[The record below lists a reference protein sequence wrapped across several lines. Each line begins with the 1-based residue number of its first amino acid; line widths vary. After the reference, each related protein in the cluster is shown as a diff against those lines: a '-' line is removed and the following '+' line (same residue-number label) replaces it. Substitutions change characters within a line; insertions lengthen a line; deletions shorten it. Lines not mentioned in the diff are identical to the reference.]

1 MGETEEVI
9 IMRKRIVA
17 TLLCIICVLFVGCSD
32 STLSVGVSGDSVV
45 VEYVDDG
52 VRELITDED
61 DVKAL
66 QESFSGDYEEEKNF
80 SKDGGE
86 YIVYFGNNL
95 DLELQNPED
104 YVNYAVFDGK
114 AYANDGGKI
123 YKSTEEIDLSIFDK
137 YRKKNTE
144 LD

>member
-1 MGETEEVI
+1 
-9 IMRKRIVA
+9 MRKKTAAI
-17 TLLCIICVLFVGCSD
+17 LLCIILCIILFVGCSD

-45 VEYVDDG
+45 VEYLDDG
-52 VRELITDED
+52 VRQLITDED

-66 QESFSGDYEEEKNF
+66 QESFSGDYEEDKNF
-80 SKDGGE
+80 SKDEGE

-95 DLELQNPED
+95 DLELQNPDD

-114 AYANDGGKI
+114 AYAEDGGRI
-123 YKSTEEIDLSIFDK
+123 YKSTEEIDLSVLDK

>member
-1 MGETEEVI
+1 MIARMRIIVLLWVLCVI
-9 IMRKRIVA
+9 F
-17 TLLCIICVLFVGCSD
+17 TGCSS

-45 VEYVDDG
+45 VEYFDDG
-52 VRELITDED
+52 VRQLITDGD
-61 DVKAL
+61 DVKSL
-66 QESFSGDYEEEKNF
+66 QDVFSGEYEEVKNF
-80 SKDGGE
+80 SKDEGE

-95 DLELQNPED
+95 DLELQKSKD

-114 AYANDGGKI
+114 AYAEDGGRI
-123 YKSTEEIDLSIFDK
+123 YKSTEEIDLSVLDK

>member
-1 MGETEEVI
+1 
-9 IMRKRIVA
+9 MRKRIVA

-32 STLSVGVSGDSVV
+32 STLNIGASGNSVV
-45 VEYVDDG
+45 VEYLDDG
-52 VRELITDED
+52 VRQLITDED

-66 QESFSGDYEEEKNF
+66 QESFSGDYEEDKHF
-80 SKDGGE
+80 SKYEGE
-86 YIVYFGNNL
+86 YIFYFGNNL
-95 DLELQNPED
+95 DLELENPED
-104 YVNYAVFDGK
+104 YVKYSVADGK

-123 YKSTEEIDLSIFDK
+123 YKSTEEIDLSILDK